1 MNEKIKIAE
10 RRIEEAQERADYFAK
25 QYIETGIVLFKEM
38 REEELKTIDKI
49 VEAIIRIKKE
59 QAGK

>member
-10 RRIEEAQERADYFAK
+10 KRVEEAQERADYFKEMYK
-25 QYIETGIVLFKEM
+25 QTGKIMYAEM
-38 REEELKTIDKI
+38 REEELKIIDKI
-49 VEAIIRIKKE
+49 VQAIMKIKKE